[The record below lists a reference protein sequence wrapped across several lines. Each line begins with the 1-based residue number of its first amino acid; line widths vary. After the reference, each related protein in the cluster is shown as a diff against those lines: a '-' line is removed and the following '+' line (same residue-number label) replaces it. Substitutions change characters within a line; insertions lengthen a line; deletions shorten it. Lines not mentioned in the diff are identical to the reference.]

1 MTFNSGNQLSLI
13 KSLAII
19 ALPAILITVI
29 LSIIILQPVRI
40 IS

>member
-13 KSLAII
+13 VSLAII
-19 ALPAILITVI
+19 ALPAILIIVI